1 MKILFVLYGNF
12 TTNTAIP
19 LSQFA
24 RELTLLGHEC
34 VIAIPSEINTATL
47 CDTTGFKPMLYSE
60 VLDQEGEIFSNDSR
74 ADVIHACTP
83 RIGVQKFLQSYLV
96 RWPTPLT
103 IYLEDQE
110 PWIAKN
116 YLGLSDQEISELT
129 DDEISQKTPESLSHY
144 YESAW
149 LISLADLVM
158 VIQERLAD
166 FAPKFMPISVI
177 PMGVDLEKFHPE
189 IAPITKW
196 SYFNSNDDDHKVI
209 VYHGGLN
216 QFTQSALLDLCQAI
230 DLMNEAGT
238 RCILVRSGPNPI
250 NFWDLLHSRVKPF
263 IFEVGVLDRNEIPS
277 VMALADIYVQP
288 GRHNSFEEY
297 RLPGKVPEFFAMGR
311 PVILSCAGI
320 ADQFENGVD
329 AILLKEGNPEE
340 IAAECIKLFKDP
352 IKSRAL
358 GVRAR
363 AIALERYNMKIQ
375 EKKLESS
382 YEKAITLF
390 DYEQTKAIWAEVGSS
405 GYAAAALLKLRILQS
420 KLGSTS
426 SVYANQL
433 VLWGNLL
440 NERVMAISN
449 RLNKIEENPFRFFM
463 QKVKNAL
470 LKN

>member
-12 TTNTAIP
+12 TTNTATP
-19 LSQFA
+19 LSRFA

-34 VIAIPSEINTATL
+34 VIAIPSEINTAAL

-60 VLDQEGEIFSNDSR
+60 VLDQEGKIFSNDSR
-74 ADVIHACTP
+74 ADIIHACTP

-96 RWPTPLT
+96 RWPTPLS

-110 PWIAKN
+110 FWIAKN
-116 YLGLSDQEISELT
+116 YLGLSDQEILQLT
-129 DDEISQKTPESLSHY
+129 DGEISQITPESLSHY
-144 YESAW
+144 YESSW
-149 LISLADLVM
+149 LISLADVVM

-177 PMGVDLEKFHPE
+177 PIGVDLEKFHPE

-196 SYFNSNDDDHKVI
+196 PYFNSNDDDHKVI

-238 RCILVRSGPNPI
+238 RVILVRSGPNPI
-250 NFWDLLHSRVKPF
+250 NFWDQLNSRVKPY

-277 VMALADIYVQP
+277 VLALGDIYVQP
-288 GRHNSFEEY
+288 GRHNEFEEY

-311 PVILSCAGI
+311 PVVLSSAGI
-320 ADQFENGVD
+320 ADQFEDEVD

-340 IAAECIKLFKDP
+340 IAAECIKLFRDP
-352 IKSRAL
+352 IKSRVL
-358 GVRAR
+358 GARAR

-375 EKKLESS
+375 AKKLEYA
-382 YEKAITLF
+382 YEQAITLF
-390 DYEQTKAIWAEVGSS
+390 DYEQTKALWLEVCSR
-405 GYAAAALLKLRILQS
+405 GYAAAALLKLSLMQS
-420 KLGSTS
+420 KLGSDS
-426 SVYANQL
+426 SIYMNQL
-433 VLWGNLL
+433 ALWSRLL
-440 NERVMAISN
+440 NERFLSVSS
-449 RLNKIEENPFRFFM
+449 RLNKIEAFPFRSLA
-463 QKVKNAL
+463 QKVKNRIL
-470 LKN
+470 RN